1 MKSRISLLALV
12 VLGAVWLPASA
23 YADSGP
29 SAHGGGATFIPG
41 LDRTVFGFTAVTHRD
56 GTVTGQFEVRST
68 LTGERAHSDVQCLD
82 IQGGDTATLGGV
94 VSHGELGGV
103 DLAGLCYVATVQD
116 NGEGAASPPD
126 FVSFVVFLPCG
137 VLPAETACTFGPQPV
152 VLEVITGNVQVRP

>member
-1 MKSRISLLALV
+1 MKSRFSVLALV
-12 VLGAVWLPASA
+12 VLGAVWLPAST
-23 YADSGP
+23 YAGSGP
-29 SAHGGGATFIPG
+29 SAHGGGSTFIPG

-68 LTGERAHSDVQCLD
+68 LTGEGAHADVQCLD
-82 IQGGDTATLGGV
+82 VQGGDTATFSGV

-103 DLAGLCYVATVQD
+103 DLTGLCYVATGQD

-126 FVSFVVFLPCG
+126 FVSFVLFAPCG
-137 VLPAETACTFGPQPV
+137 FLPAETACTVAPQPA